1 MLPLQVLS
9 GGHILL
15 IVVPIGAFIIYRAV
29 IRPFRQGLKGETQT
43 RQQETKKPAPVQQ
56 QAADQPKSTVQPQG
70 TVDYNSPEAKGK
82 RFEEYV
88 VRKFQAEKFY
98 NLKEWRGDKYV
109 DGIYP
114 ESNKYPDLELEFTM
128 KDIKRRFA
136 IECKYRS
143 YLNDDGC
150 VQFAYPDQLQRYK
163 NFEAENRIPVYILLG
178 LEGKPEYPAHL
189 FLIPVAAIH
198 DVFLTEDELHAYH
211 KDINTQFYYNLM
223 DDTLN

>member
-9 GGHILL
+9 GGHIIL
-15 IVVPIGAFIIYRAV
+15 IAVPIGAIIIYRAV
-29 IRPFRQGLKGETQT
+29 IRPFRQGLKGEIQT
-43 RQQETKKPAPVQQ
+43 KPQVTKKPAPVQQ
-56 QAADQPKSTVQPQG
+56 QAADQPKSTVQQPS

-98 NLKEWRGDKYV
+98 TLKEWRGDKYV

-114 ESNKYPDLELEFTM
+114 ESNMYPDLELEFNM

-143 YLNDDGC
+143 RMNDNNE
-150 VQFAYPDQLQRYK
+150 VEFAYEDQLKRYK
-163 NFEAENRIPVYILLG
+163 QFEAEFGIPVYILLG
-178 LEGKPEYPAHL
+178 LEGKPEAPEHL
-189 FLIPVAAIH
+189 FLIPVSAIYH
-198 DVFLTEDELHAYH
+198 PVLSEEQLHHYH
-211 KDINTQFYYNLM
+211 KESNSNFYFNLM
-223 DDTLN
+223 DNTLN